1 SAASSARLYWESFGP
16 GKRKPLPVTVPTG
29 VAVYPQEIV
38 PPVRRW
44 MEAAGFNQIRHW
56 QAMPRGGHD
65 LLNRIHVPND
75 RLHHLINRQHGT
87 RRDRS
92 GQQTG
97 QQAEAIFPRITVKP
111 SVGFG
116 KRILFIKVK

>member
-1 SAASSARLYWESFGP
+1 MIDRDALLDNLMLYWVTASAASSARLYWESFGP

-56 QAMPRGGHD
+56 QAMPRGGHFAAFEQPALFVDD
-65 LLNRIHVPND
+65 LRAFF
-75 RLHHLINRQHGT
+75 GT
-87 RRDRS
+87 LR
-92 GQQTG
+92 
-97 QQAEAIFPRITVKP
+97 
-111 SVGFG
+111 
-116 KRILFIKVK
+116 